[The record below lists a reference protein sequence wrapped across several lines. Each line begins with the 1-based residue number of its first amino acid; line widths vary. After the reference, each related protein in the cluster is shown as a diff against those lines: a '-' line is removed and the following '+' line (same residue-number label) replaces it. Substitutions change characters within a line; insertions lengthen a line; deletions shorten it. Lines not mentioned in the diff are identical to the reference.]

1 MVKIFI
7 GNLPREATADEIQS
21 LFAQYGEV
29 TECAIIRNYGF
40 VHMNDRKAATEA
52 IRSLHLYKMHGTAIN
67 VEASRTKNQTSTKL
81 HVSNISKTCT
91 SSELRAIFE
100 EYGTVSECDIV
111 KNFAFV
117 HMANSDEAADAIKGL
132 DNSEFQGQ
140 RIHVQLS
147 NSGQRSGEDENGHY
161 NMGPPGREGFRP
173 QKWLGERPNRGPPG
187 FFGPGR
193 FDHPHSHPHPYLP
206 TPPPPPPPRPRPS
219 AYLERP
225 SFEERDRY
233 NVVDYYE
240 KYRARPYGITSYEE
254 RRSIPPPPPPPSSM
268 MRDRLSASALDPYE
282 RRPLPPPPAPPS
294 SSYYARDRSPLRR
307 APPPAPSA
315 GNGYAYER
323 SRLSPVSSVSR
334 SSLYDMPRARDL
346 YTERPPPPRY
356 AY

>member
-206 TPPPPPPPRPRPS
+206 TPPPPPPP
-219 AYLERP
+219 
-225 SFEERDRY
+225 
-233 NVVDYYE
+233 
-240 KYRARPYGITSYEE
+240 
-254 RRSIPPPPPPPSSM
+254 
-268 MRDRLSASALDPYE
+268 
-282 RRPLPPPPAPPS
+282 
-294 SSYYARDRSPLRR
+294 
-307 APPPAPSA
+307 
-315 GNGYAYER
+315 
-323 SRLSPVSSVSR
+323 
-334 SSLYDMPRARDL
+334 
-346 YTERPPPPRY
+346 
-356 AY
+356 